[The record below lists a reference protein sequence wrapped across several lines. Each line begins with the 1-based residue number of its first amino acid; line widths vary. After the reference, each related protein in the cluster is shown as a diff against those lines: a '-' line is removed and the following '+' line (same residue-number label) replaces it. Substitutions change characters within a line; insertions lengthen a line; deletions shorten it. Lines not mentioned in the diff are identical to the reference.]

1 MSASGGT
8 FGASRV
14 IRGGANSNVQSQY
27 YMGFWPMQQST
38 GSDWDGDT
46 VSDLSG
52 KGADA
57 TLGSLSKAEAGDNA
71 GFLTTLAESG
81 HYAKVPNAKWTFRF
95 STDSLLLFMYLQ
107 GVKTASN
114 QSFFGCG
121 FDATHTGPRAYVTTA
136 GAVIFNL
143 YHTASGTPSQ
153 WNGTT
158 ATPYA
163 TDTLHSLGF
172 YYDTTTNEMSYYVD
186 GALDSTKTGPSIN
199 ARNLA
204 DGAVV
209 SDVGIGG
216 WAGDTGLLPS
226 KVKYVHAL
234 RLPGLAAPS
243 NLAVIMQRLHAHPQ
257 IMLRDED
264 LA

>member
-1 MSASGGT
+1 VIGSGT
-8 FGASRV
+8 VSTSRN
-14 IRGGANSNVQSQY
+14 IRGGSSFTPLPSQY
-27 YMGFWPMQQST
+27 YMFCLPCQQA
-38 GSDWDGDT
+38 DGD
-46 VSDLSG
+46 SDDEQVTDISG
-52 KGADA
+52 KEAHA
-57 TLGSLSKAEAGDNA
+57 TLGSLTSAEAWTNA
-71 GFLTTLAESG
+71 GYLTTLAQSG
-81 HYAKVPNAKWTFRF
+81 HYGKIPNAKWTFRF

-121 FDATHTGPRAYVTTA
+121 FDATHTGPRAYVTTT
-136 GAVIFNL
+136 GAIIFNL